1 MWKFASIRLPEADEQ
16 RIKDELMALAD
27 ETYPHVHIKKLN
39 VHPDA
44 AVYALHAGQY
54 RAILTIDD
62 YIIGEADSGVLKEL
76 AVHPRSRS
84 P

>member
-39 VHPDA
+39 GHPDA
-44 AVYALHAGQY
+44 PVYALRAGQY
-54 RAILTIDD
+54 RAILTIDGD
-62 YIIGEADSGVLKEL
+62 IMVIFVIEVEN
-76 AVHPRSRS
+76 RSTVYRK
-84 P
+84 